1 MVAFSPDGRFLASA
15 SWDRTVKLWDPNDI
29 LPLRTLGG
37 NTDIVTSIAFSPTGA
52 LLASGTG
59 DGSIRIWD
67 VGTGRELRSL
77 RGHVTTQER
86 RGLVSPLAFTPD
98 GTRLVSASWDTT
110 VRVWDV
116 NSGQEICTVA
126 RDKGGVAGLG
136 VAFSADRKRLAFA
149 RNDNTVRIV
158 DLDRSEELLALK
170 GHAAR
175 VSRLAFSHDGA
186 WLVSSSDDGTI
197 TVWDLRIGQ
206 QQWSVKQ
213 ERVYVETLAFSP
225 DDTRLVSGGQDHLIE
240 VREVRTGR
248 ELWSLSGHASSVRR
262 VVFSR
267 DGRRLASASLDRTVK
282 VWDLGTGQELYTL
295 KGHTGPLM
303 DVAFDVDG
311 SRLASADSGGVVR
324 VWDARP
330 PDDDLRASREALHLV
345 GFLFGRPL
353 PKVAVVE
360 RIRISP
366 SITEDVRK
374 RALGLADRF
383 PEERD
388 PKRFYEA
395 GKGVVLL
402 RGLAARLYEEAL
414 IQAESACRLAPET
427 ESYRTIV
434 GAAQYRL
441 GKYGQA
447 AETLEQAI
455 RFKPSDLE
463 TSDPLRLTF
472 LVMAEYKLGHADQGH
487 KNLERLRRA
496 ANHEQWKKDVD
507 VQSMLSECEA
517 MVQGAVVAPKR

>member
-1 MVAFSPDGRFLASA
+1 
-15 SWDRTVKLWDPNDI
+15 
-29 LPLRTLGG
+29 LRTLGG
-37 NTDIVTSIAFSPTGA
+37 HTDIVTSIAFSPTGA

-67 VGTGRELRSL
+67 VGAGKELRSL

-110 VRVWDV
+110 VKVWDV
-116 NSGQEICTVA
+116 NSGQEIRSIV
-126 RDKGGVAGLG
+126 RDKDAVAGLG

-149 RNDNTVRIV
+149 RNDNTVRIL
-158 DLDRSEELLALK
+158 DLERGEELLALE

-175 VSRLAFSHDGA
+175 VSRLAFSHEGA
-186 WLVSSSDDGTI
+186 WLASSSDDGTI
-197 TVWDLRIGQ
+197 KVWDLRTGR
-206 QQWSVKQ
+206 QQWSVKR
-213 ERVYVETLAFSP
+213 EKVYVETLSFSP
-225 DDTRLVSGGQDHLIE
+225 DDTRLASGGQDRLIE
-240 VREVRTGR
+240 VREVRSGS

-267 DGRRLASASLDRTVK
+267 DGRRLVSASLDRTVK

-303 DVAFDVDG
+303 DLTFDVDG
-311 SRLASADSGGVVR
+311 SRLAAADSGGGVH

-330 PDDDLRASREALHLV
+330 LDDDLRACREALHLV
-345 GFLFGRPL
+345 GFLIGRPL
-353 PKVAVVE
+353 PKAVVVE

-366 SITEDVRK
+366 SITEDVRQ
-374 RALGLADRF
+374 RALGLADRL

-395 GKGVVLL
+395 GKGVVLQ
-402 RGLAARLYEEAL
+402 RGLAARWYEEAL
-414 IQAESACRLAPET
+414 IQAESACRLAPGT
-427 ESYRTIV
+427 ESYRTVV

-455 RFKPSDLE
+455 QFKVSDLE

-487 KNLERLRRA
+487 KNLERLREA
-496 ANHEQWKKDVD
+496 AKHERWKKDLD
-507 VQSMLSECEA
+507 VQSMLSECE
-517 MVQGAVVAPKR
+517 MLVQGADVAPKR